1 VSVAISTIQSEQGYD
16 FWRWLSEYAEL
27 PSYEE
32 KGESKTWQPLALDAA
47 RIARAKIW
55 AIADESLS
63 EHAADNE
70 AQARDRR
77 SRRERKI
84 EKEVEAAVNLLA
96 KGERAEW
103 LIGWRSQINLILWR
117 DRFLTTLPTKDG
129 VVAGLERLEEWWN
142 EYHGSF
148 GKAEDIETA
157 FALTKDMAEFTLHDV
172 ENTSDKDLAVFGFLK
187 RLRERFPDA
196 ALTTDELRAIKFKR
210 RIRAVGELFAA
221 GFSEELKQNFFY
233 DLDRM
238 ADGSL
243 AVPCNG
249 DAKAEAVLTSE
260 VWAENRLD
268 KCKIAAALLLTA
280 QAIYRESPRVK
291 GLRIHPIHGYEL
303 AAEGEWSTL
312 PGKLRAVAPGFWRLA
327 IEGEQYILTCE
338 LWPRPVVMSPNE
350 FGRARGSANAI
361 LRDVG
366 IAVDSPPGH
375 WKAVWESH
383 GLRNQLLATAER
395 IDPRVRI
402 EEFKAWIRRIALG
415 APAAD
420 RPPANGAAV
429 RLADGATVASR
440 QWLIEQAMADGI
452 VRPHEEA
459 VFEQT
464 LRQSTR
470 ETNRRNANR
479 VQQRL
484 LTIDAVGEPARI
496 PYIDKGASA
505 LMEKREEA

>member
-1 VSVAISTIQSEQGYD
+1 MSVAISTVQSEQGHD

-32 KGESKTWQPLALDAA
+32 QGEPRALPPLAIDAA
-47 RIARAKIW
+47 RIARAKVW
-55 AIADESLS
+55 ASADESLS
-63 EHAADNE
+63 DHADDNK
-70 AQARDRR
+70 AQANERQ

-84 EKEVEAAVNLLA
+84 EKEVETAIALLDRED
-96 KGERAEW
+96 KAEW
-103 LIGWRSQINLILWR
+103 LIGMRPQIVLILWR
-117 DRFLTTLPTKDG
+117 DRFLKTLPTKDG
-129 VVAGLERLEEWWN
+129 VIAGDERLQEWWN
-142 EYHGSF
+142 EYYRSF
-148 GKAEDIETA
+148 DKAEDIETA
-157 FALTKDMAEFTLHDV
+157 FALTKDMADFALGDV
-172 ENTSDKDLAVFGFLK
+172 ENASNRELAVVRFLA
-187 RLRERFPDA
+187 RLRKDFPDA
-196 ALTTDELRAIKFKR
+196 PLTTDELRAIKHKR
-210 RIRAVGELFAA
+210 RIRAVGERFAV
-221 GFSEELKQNFFY
+221 GFSDELKQSFFY

-249 DAKAEAVLTSE
+249 DAKAEAVLTGE
-260 VWAENRLD
+260 VIAEKRVD
-268 KCKIAAALLLTA
+268 RCRIAAALLCTA
-280 QAIYRESPRVK
+280 QAIYQQRPGVM
-291 GLRIHPIHGYEL
+291 GLRLHPIHGYEM
-303 AAEGEWSTL
+303 AAEGEWSSL

-402 EEFKAWIRRIALG
+402 EEFKAWIRRIALA

-429 RLADGATVASR
+429 RLADGATVASC
-440 QWLIEQAMADGI
+440 QWLIGQAMADGI
-452 VRPHEEA
+452 IRPHEESL
-459 VFEQT
+459 FEQT
-464 LRQSTR
+464 LRNSTR

-484 LTIDAVGEPARI
+484 LTIDAVGESPGI
-496 PYIDKGASA
+496 PLISKGASA
-505 LMEKREEA
+505 LIENHEEV